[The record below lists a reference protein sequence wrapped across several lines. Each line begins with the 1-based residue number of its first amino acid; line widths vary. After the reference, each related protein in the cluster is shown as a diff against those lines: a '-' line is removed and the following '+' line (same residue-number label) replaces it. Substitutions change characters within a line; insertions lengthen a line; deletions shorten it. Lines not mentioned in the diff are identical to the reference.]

1 VVGTVP
7 GLAGRLIASS
17 FAHDLLPTLDGY
29 ATIPAAEARAIE
41 RISGVAT
48 SALGPTSGPRAIADV
63 LAVPLLRAIGFLVVR
78 RTDESDRCVLRLA
91 PATSPHLA
99 QATALIIRCNEPLSS
114 AWRDAVTEGISTDAR
129 WTFCCNGAALRLVD
143 SRRTWSRDYLEFDVS
158 VLAENEA
165 TQSALWSLARAESL
179 SSAEPVLERAIVL
192 SARHGV
198 DVCRSLGDG
207 VLEALQGLLA
217 ALAPHAGRRYSPG
230 LLFEHSLTVLY
241 RILFLLFAEAR
252 GLVPLWHPVYRDR
265 YSVHALVTSLLTGR
279 PSPGLWKALQAISRL
294 AHAGCAAGE
303 LSVTAFNGRLFSP
316 AQAAAFDHS
325 RVDDRVLQNAI
336 VAVGT
341 TRVGSSRARIA
352 YRDLDVEQLGAVYER
367 VLDYQ
372 PRFGGAALS
381 LVRAGDVRKTT
392 GTFYTPRALTSY
404 LVRRTL
410 EPLVNGRT
418 SEAIL
423 RLRVLDPAM
432 GSGAFLVAACRYL
445 AAAVEQALIHEGKW
459 HAHDITA
466 ADRAGLRR
474 QVASSCLFGV
484 DLNPMAV
491 QLARLSLWLAT
502 LSVNKPL
509 SFLDHHLIAGN
520 SLVGARPEDVR
531 RQPSGGGGRAR
542 RHDPLPL
549 FEQSDLSSALSNGVD
564 VRTRLAAEPDDSAA
578 IVRRKERALAALN
591 APAGA
596 LERWSRA
603 LDLWCGG
610 WFWERANAPDR
621 QLFGEL
627 VTQILEGRSQLP
639 GQTAAPLLEH
649 AASLAGRHRF
659 LHWPLA
665 FPEVFCARDGSPLPD
680 GGFDAV
686 IGNPPWD
693 MVRGDSGAGQSRL
706 ERRTEARC
714 LTDFVRESGVYSV
727 ETRAH
732 ANRYQLFVE
741 RALQL
746 VRPSGRI
753 GLVLPAGAASDAGAA
768 PLRRFLFDR
777 ASIDEITGLDN
788 REAIFPIHR
797 SVRFVLLTCTAGIP
811 TSSIRCRFGITDAE
825 TLECGDAND
834 GSGVLLTR
842 AFLSRLSG
850 SDDLGIP
857 EVGSDSELGLL
868 ERISA
873 AFPRLGAADGWNVQ
887 FSRELNA
894 SDDRDLFE
902 PYNAAAGRR
911 AVVEGKQIGPF
922 RVDVTGS
929 RRQLAPGTR
938 DRIPRRVRLAYR
950 DIASATNRLTLIAAI
965 IPAHAVTTHTL
976 FCLRTALSLDAQHVL
991 CGLLNSYV
999 ANYLVRFRV
1008 NIHVTASLVSRL
1020 PVPFVTPAD
1029 PAFVQI
1035 RTLVRQLLES
1045 SAPEETDTYAE
1056 LQAVVARLYELTSRE
1071 LEHVLSRFPLIATS
1085 TRERVRGYFE
1095 DAHSG
1100 DDDTPRR

>member
-1 VVGTVP
+1 V
-7 GLAGRLIASS
+7 
-17 FAHDLLPTLDGY
+17 
-29 ATIPAAEARAIE
+29 IPAVQARAIE
-41 RISGVAT
+41 RIAGGAIA
-48 SALGPTSGPRAIADV
+48 ALGPTSGPRAIADV
-63 LAVPLLRAIGFLVVR
+63 LAVPLLRAIGFLVLR
-78 RTDESDRCVLRLA
+78 RIDESDRCVLRLA
-91 PATSPHLA
+91 PVTSPHIA
-99 QATALIIRCNEPLSS
+99 QTTALVIRYTETLSS
-114 AWRDAVTEGISTDAR
+114 AWRNAVTEGVSTDAR

-158 VLAENEA
+158 ILAENESA
-165 TQSALWSLARAESL
+165 QSALWTLARAESL

-198 DVCRSLGDG
+198 DVCRALGDG

-217 ALAPHAGRRYSPG
+217 ALAPQVRRRYPPG
-230 LLFEHSLTVLY
+230 VLFEHSLTVLY

-265 YSVHALVTSLLTGR
+265 YSVNTLVTSLLTGQPPR
-279 PSPGLWKALQAISRL
+279 GLWKALQAISRL
-294 AHAGCAAGE
+294 AHAGCSAGE

-316 AQAAAFDHS
+316 VQAASFDHT
-325 RVDDRVLQNAI
+325 RVDDQVLQNTI

-341 TRVGSSRARIA
+341 TRLGSARARIA

-372 PRFGGAALS
+372 PRFGGTGLS

-404 LVRRTL
+404 LVRRTM
-410 EPLVNGRT
+410 EPLVNGR
-418 SEAIL
+418 SAEAIL
-423 RLRVLDPAM
+423 RLRILDPAM

-445 AAAVEQALIHEGKW
+445 AAAVEQALIREGQW
-459 HAHDITA
+459 HMHDITA

-509 SFLDHHLIAGN
+509 SFLDHHLVAGN
-520 SLVGARPEDVR
+520 SLVGARPEDIR
-531 RQPSGGGGRAR
+531 RQPSAGGGRAR
-542 RHDPLPL
+542 RHDALPL
-549 FEQSDLSSALSNGVD
+549 FEQSDLSLALANGVD
-564 VRTRLAAEPDDSAA
+564 VRTRLVAEADDSAA
-578 IVRRKERALAALN
+578 VVRRKERALAALN

-610 WFWERANAPDR
+610 WFWERTDAPGR
-621 QLFGEL
+621 QLFNEL
-627 VTQILEGRSQLP
+627 VTQILGGRSQLP

-649 AASLAGRHRF
+649 SASLAGQHRF

-680 GGFDAV
+680 GGFDV
-686 IGNPPWD
+686 IIGNPPWE
-693 MVRGDSGAGQSRL
+693 MVRGDGGDEQSRL
-706 ERRTEARC
+706 ERRTEARR

-727 ETRAH
+727 ETRTH

-741 RALQL
+741 RAVQL

-777 ASIDEITGLDN
+777 ASVDEITGLDN
-788 REAIFPIHR
+788 REGIFPIHR
-797 SVRFVLLTCTAGIP
+797 SVRFVLLTCTTGAP
-811 TSSIRCRFGITDAE
+811 TSSIRCRFGITDPE
-825 TLECGDAND
+825 KLECGDAND

-857 EVGSDSELGLL
+857 EVGGESELALL

-873 AFPRLGAADGWNVQ
+873 AFPRLGSAAGWNVQ

-902 PYNAAAGRR
+902 PYNARGPGR
-911 AVVEGKQIGPF
+911 AVVEGKQISPF
-922 RVDVTGS
+922 RVDVTAA
-929 RRQLAPGTR
+929 RYQLAPGSR
-938 DRIPRRVRLAYR
+938 DRNPRRVRLAYR
-950 DIASATNRLTLIAAI
+950 DIASATNRLTLIAAM

-976 FCLRTALSLDAQHVL
+976 FCLRTPLPLDAQHVL
-991 CGLLNSYV
+991 CGLLNSFV

-1008 NIHVTASLVSRL
+1008 NTHVTASLVSRL

-1035 RTLVRQLLES
+1035 RTLVGQLLGS
-1045 SAPEETDTYAE
+1045 STPEETDAYGK

-1085 TRERVRGYFE
+1085 TRERVRGYF
-1095 DAHSG
+1095 DDSHSG
-1100 DDDTPRR
+1100 QYDTPRR